1 MKRISDKRKAT
12 AKLGFNS
19 TFRAKPREPKKLLTI
34 AEMKE
39 QGLLKRAKEVEK
51 APKAKSE
58 RAKWKAA
65 ADKWFSEFIR
75 LRDSDEFG
83 RVTCVTCSHR
93 GHWRE
98 LQCGHWIT
106 RGHEATRFDEQNCNT
121 QCRGCNYN
129 GGKHLKHQVWITNK
143 YGHAA
148 VDALVRKGTMPCHRT
163 TSDYQF
169 LAESYKARV
178 ERIKQKQPNKYKRA

>member
-1 MKRISDKRKAT
+1 MKRISDKRAAT

-19 TFRAKPREPKKLLTI
+19 TFRTKPREPKKLLSIT
-34 AEMKE
+34 EMKE

-51 APKAKSE
+51 MPKAKSE

-106 RGHEATRFDEQNCNT
+106 RGHEATRFDERNCTT

-129 GGKHLKHQVWITNK
+129 GGQHLKH
-143 YGHAA
+143 AA
-148 VDALVRKGTMPCHRT
+148 AIERLHGARMLVELEEKAKRPCHRT
-163 TSDYQF
+163 PSDYQF
-169 LAESYKARV
+169 LAQTYKARV
-178 ERIKQKQPNKYKRA
+178 DYVKQVFPNKYKRA